1 MFYLQ
6 RAIHSRIW
14 IILLIIMSLLLPVKC
29 SDFRISSDSWID
41 RFFSKRLKHTYKY
54 NATTAPAIAQ
64 NVMYFGGKESF
75 DISLFSSV
83 VFAVEVETERER
95 WRFKLPPADAIGHT
109 PVIDDGMLYVGTYGS
124 SPHVY
129 ALDVQTGQLKW
140 QTKASGNVLSPVVV
154 FDGVACFRSLD
165 GYLYALDA
173 NTGNS
178 KWSFPAYGTL
188 PPLKINTRF
197 EGRPDEVVSFPTVAN
212 GVVYIGTRSGLYAL
226 DVQTGKP
233 LWRFATDNAV
243 DSTPL
248 VQKGRVYIG
257 SGDATRHRGYIYG
270 LDAQTGKLQWQYSV
284 HEGMVDSDLAISD
297 NVIYFGGVSPNLHAV
312 DLVTRQEKWRFPTK
326 ASTSYTGAF
335 AHKGTVFF
343 VREEVLYAFDPQTG
357 NPYWEYKECHNCER
371 RSPSIEGPSLYNDT
385 LYYVLRNRIYA
396 FDATPHAVE

>member
-1 MFYLQ
+1 MFDLQ
-6 RAIHSRIW
+6 KAIHSRLW
-14 IILLIIMSLLLPVKC
+14 IPPLTIMSLLLAVKC
-29 SDFRISSDSWID
+29 SDFRISSDSMID
-41 RFFSKRLKHTYKY
+41 RFFTKELKRTYKY
-54 NATTAPAIAQ
+54 NASSAPAIAQ
-64 NVMYFGGKESF
+64 NVMYFGGEESF
-75 DISLFSSV
+75 DLSQLSSV

-95 WRFKLPPADAIGHT
+95 WRFKLSPTNQVSNT
-109 PVIDDGMLYVGTYGS
+109 PVIADGVLYVGTIGS

-129 ALDVQTGQLKW
+129 ALDVQTGQLNW
-140 QTKASGNVLSPVVV
+140 QTNVSNNVLSPVVV

-173 NTGNS
+173 KTGKS

-188 PPLKINTRF
+188 QPFQINTRF
-197 EGRPDEVVSFPTVAN
+197 EGRPDEVMSFPTVAN

-233 LWRFATDNAV
+233 LWRFATDNSV

-248 VQKGRVYIG
+248 LDKGRVYIG

-312 DLVTRQEKWRFPTK
+312 NLVTRQEKWRFPTK

-343 VREEVLYAFDPQTG
+343 LSEEVLYAFDTQTG
-357 NPYWEYKECHNCER
+357 NPYWQYKECHNCAGY
-371 RSPSIEGPSLYNDT
+371 SPSTQGPSLYNDT